1 MAAATVIQ
9 VKRTTTGNIPS
20 TTEQGELFYVYDT
33 SNVSSGAGNNGQRLF
48 IGDPTNNTNTPRKIG
63 GEYYTG
69 LMDHTLG
76 TLTAD
81 AAILVDANKKID
93 NLKIDNID
101 IDGNSIIS
109 TDTNGDINITPNGS
123 GYVVI
128 DGLNY
133 PQADGTASQVL
144 STDGNGNLSFQSV
157 GGTLDIAADSGT
169 DNGVVLGTD
178 TLTITGGTG
187 ISTSVTGDTITV
199 NGDDATTSTKGIAS
213 FDTNHFTVSSGAV
226 TIKASSIENGDLSN
240 STISIAADT
249 GTTNA
254 VDLGDTLTIQ
264 SGTGTGIATSVSGD
278 VLTVSGVDATTSTK
292 GVASFATADFA
303 VTTGAVS
310 IKTGG
315 VSNSQLE
322 NNSVTIGSDSIT
334 LGGTLSAFTSLTVD
348 NITVNGNT
356 VTATTGNLEI
366 DVTDSNGVIDVNNNI
381 ISGVATPVNTQDA
394 ANKQYVDDV
403 AQGLHIHASVEV
415 ASTTNFAGFS
425 AGTITLSSP
434 IAVSTGIDGFTDAA
448 HLVTGARIL
457 IKDQTN
463 ANENGIYTMNVSGSA
478 GSEQIDSFTRADD
491 FNTATEIAGGDFVFV
506 IHGTEYANTG
516 WVQTEHVDTVNTDDI
531 SFTQFS
537 GAGTFLAGDG
547 LTLTGNEFSVV
558 GTSNRISVSA
568 SGVDIDTNYAGQTS
582 ITTLGTIAT
591 GTWNANV
598 IGPVYGGT
606 GLSSYTTGDLLY
618 ASGTNTLSAL
628 AAGTNGYILYS
639 NNGTPAW
646 LSAIDLTTQV
656 TGTLPVA
663 NGGTGATTFTS
674 NGILYGN
681 GTNALQVTAAGTD
694 GFILY
699 SNNGTPAW
707 TDVIDGGTY

>member
-9 VKRTTTGNIPS
+9 VKRTTTGSIPS

-33 SNVSSGAGNNGQRLF
+33 SNVSSGAGSNGKRLF

-133 PQADGTASQVL
+133 PQADGSANQVIT
-144 STDGNGNLSFQSV
+144 TDGLGTLSFQTLS
-157 GGTLDIAADSGT
+157 GTLDIAADAGT

-199 NGDDATTSTKGIAS
+199 NGDDATTTTKGIAS
-213 FDTNHFTVSSGAV
+213 FDTNHFTVSTGAV

-278 VLTVSGVDATTSTK
+278 VLTVSGVDATTTTK
-292 GVASFATADFA
+292 GVASFAASDFA

-310 IKTGG
+310 IKAAG

-334 LGGTLSAFTSLTVD
+334 LGGSLSAFTSLTVD

-356 VTATTGNLEI
+356 VTTTTGNLELNP
-366 DVTDSNGVIDVNNNI
+366 TGFIDVNNNL
-381 ISGVATPVNTQDA
+381 ISGVADPVSAQDA
-394 ANKQYVDDV
+394 ANKQYVDAV
-403 AQGLHIHASVEV
+403 AEGLHIHASVEV

-434 IAVSTGIDGFTDAA
+434 IAVSTGIDGFTDATY
-448 HLVTGARIL
+448 LVTGARIL

-463 ANENGIYTMNVSGSA
+463 VNENGIYTMTVTGGNIT
-478 GSEQIDSFTRADD
+478 EFTRADD
-491 FNTATEIAGGDFVFV
+491 FNTAVEIAGGDFVFV

-547 LTLTGNEFSVV
+547 LTLAGNEFSVV
-558 GTSNRISVSA
+558 GTANRISVSA
-568 SGVDIDTNYAGQTS
+568 SGVDIDTNYAGQSS

-606 GLSSYTTGDLLY
+606 GLSSYTTGDLVY
-618 ASGTNTLSAL
+618 ASAANTLASL
-628 AAGTNGYILYS
+628 GIGSTGEILTIAAG
-639 NNGTPAW
+639 
-646 LSAIDLTTQV
+646 V
-656 TGTLPVA
+656 
-663 NGGTGATTFTS
+663 
-674 NGILYGN
+674 
-681 GTNALQVTAAGTD
+681 
-694 GFILY
+694 
-699 SNNGTPAW
+699 PAW
-707 TDVIDGGTY
+707 TDTIDGGTY

>member
-213 FDTNHFTVSSGAV
+213 FDTNHFTVSTGAV

-292 GVASFATADFA
+292 GVASFAASDFA
-303 VTTGAVS
+303 VTNGGVS
-310 IKTGG
+310 IKAAG

-334 LGGTLSAFTSLTVD
+334 LGGILSAFTSLTVD

-356 VTATTGNLEI
+356 VTTTTGNLELNP
-366 DVTDSNGVIDVNNNI
+366 TGFIDVNNNL
-381 ISGVATPVNTQDA
+381 ISGVADPVSAQDA
-394 ANKQYVDDV
+394 ANKQYVDAV
-403 AQGLHIHASVEV
+403 AEGLHIHASVEV

-425 AGTITLSSP
+425 TGTITLSSP
-434 IAVSTGIDGFTDAA
+434 IAVSTGIDGYTDAT

-491 FNTATEIAGGDFVFV
+491 FNTAAEIAGGDFVFV

-516 WVQTEHVDTVNTDDI
+516 WVQTEHVTTVNTDDI

-591 GTWNANV
+591 GTWNADV

-606 GLSSYTTGDLLY
+606 GLSSYTTGDLVY
-618 ASGTNTLSAL
+618 ASTTNTLASL
-628 AAGTNGYILYS
+628 GIGSTGEILTIAAG
-639 NNGTPAW
+639 
-646 LSAIDLTTQV
+646 V
-656 TGTLPVA
+656 
-663 NGGTGATTFTS
+663 
-674 NGILYGN
+674 
-681 GTNALQVTAAGTD
+681 
-694 GFILY
+694 
-699 SNNGTPAW
+699 PAW
-707 TDVIDGGTY
+707 TDTIDGGTY

>member
-199 NGDDATTSTKGIAS
+199 NGDDATTT
-213 FDTNHFTVSSGAV
+213 
-226 TIKASSIENGDLSN
+226 
-240 STISIAADT
+240 
-249 GTTNA
+249 
-254 VDLGDTLTIQ
+254 
-264 SGTGTGIATSVSGD
+264 
-278 VLTVSGVDATTSTK
+278 TK
-292 GVASFATADFA
+292 GVASFAASDFA
-303 VTTGAVS
+303 VTNGGVS
-310 IKTGG
+310 IKAAG

-334 LGGTLSAFTSLTVD
+334 LGGILSAFTSLTVD

-356 VTATTGNLEI
+356 VTTTTGNLELNP
-366 DVTDSNGVIDVNNNI
+366 TGFIDVNNNL
-381 ISGVATPVNTQDA
+381 ISGVADPVSAQDA
-394 ANKQYVDDV
+394 ANKQYVDAV
-403 AQGLHIHASVEV
+403 AEGLHIHASVEV

-491 FNTATEIAGGDFVFV
+491 FNTAAEIAGGDFVFV

-568 SGVDIDTNYAGQTS
+568 SGVDIDTNYVGQTS

-598 IGPVYGGT
+598 IGSVYGGT
-606 GLSSYTTGDLLY
+606 GLSSYTTGDLVY
-618 ASGTNTLSAL
+618 ASAANTLASL
-628 AAGTNGYILYS
+628 GIGSTGEILTIAAG
-639 NNGTPAW
+639 
-646 LSAIDLTTQV
+646 V
-656 TGTLPVA
+656 
-663 NGGTGATTFTS
+663 
-674 NGILYGN
+674 
-681 GTNALQVTAAGTD
+681 
-694 GFILY
+694 
-699 SNNGTPAW
+699 PAW
-707 TDVIDGGTY
+707 TDTIDGGTY

>member
-1 MAAATVIQ
+1 MAAATIIQ
-9 VKRTTTGNIPS
+9 IKRTTTGNIPS
-20 TTEQGELFYVYDT
+20 STEQGELFYVYGGNT
-33 SNVSSGAGNNGQRLF
+33 GSAGSQSNGHRLF
-48 IGDPTNNTNTPRKIG
+48 IGDPTTNTNTPIKIG
-63 GEYYTG
+63 GDYYTA
-69 LMDHTLG
+69 LMDHDHG
-76 TLTAD
+76 TLTANAGIIVD
-81 AAILVDANKKID
+81 SNKAIDDLYVGNNSATGGSIKLNEGTNNGSHYVALKASDSLVA
-93 NLKIDNID
+93 
-101 IDGNSIIS
+101 
-109 TDTNGDINITPNGS
+109 NITFRLPVALPGS
-123 GYVVI
+123 TG
-128 DGLNY
+128 
-133 PQADGTASQVL
+133 QALVSDTS
-144 STDGNGNLSFQSV
+144 GNLSFQSV

-199 NGDDATTSTKGIAS
+199 NGDDATTTTKGIAS

-264 SGTGTGIATSVSGD
+264 SGIGTGIATSVSGD
-278 VLTVSGVDATTSTK
+278 VLTVSGVDATTTTK

-310 IKTGG
+310 IKAAG

-356 VTATTGNLEI
+356 VTTTTGNLELNP
-366 DVTDSNGVIDVNNNI
+366 TGFIDVNNNL
-381 ISGVATPVNTQDA
+381 ISGVADPVSAQDA
-394 ANKQYVDDV
+394 ANKQYVDAV
-403 AQGLHIHASVEV
+403 AEGLHIHASVEV
-415 ASTTNFAGFS
+415 ASTTNFSGFS

-463 ANENGIYTMNVSGSA
+463 ANENGIYTMTVTGGNIT
-478 GSEQIDSFTRADD
+478 EFTRADD
-491 FNTATEIAGGDFVFV
+491 FNTAVEIAGGDFVFV

-516 WVQTEHVDTVNTDDI
+516 WVQTEHVTTVNTDDI

-606 GLSSYTTGDLLY
+606 GLSSYTTGDLVY
-618 ASGTNTLSAL
+618 ASAANTLASL
-628 AAGTNGYILYS
+628 GIGSTGEILTIAAGVPT
-639 NNGTPAW
+639 
-646 LSAIDLTTQV
+646 
-656 TGTLPVA
+656 
-663 NGGTGATTFTS
+663 
-674 NGILYGN
+674 
-681 GTNALQVTAAGTD
+681 
-694 GFILY
+694 
-699 SNNGTPAW
+699 W
-707 TDVIDGGTY
+707 TDTIDGGTYI

>member
-213 FDTNHFTVSSGAV
+213 FDTNHFTVSTGAV
-226 TIKASSIENGDLSN
+226 TIKASSIENGDLVN
-240 STISIAADT
+240 PTISIAADT

-292 GVASFATADFA
+292 GVASFAASDFA

-310 IKTGG
+310 IKAAG

-356 VTATTGNLEI
+356 VTTTTGNLELNP
-366 DVTDSNGVIDVNNNI
+366 TGFIDVNNNL
-381 ISGVATPVNTQDA
+381 ISGVADPVNTQDA
-394 ANKQYVDDV
+394 ANKKYVDDV

-415 ASTTNFAGFS
+415 ASTTNFSGFS

-463 ANENGIYTMNVSGSA
+463 AYENGIYTMNVSGSA
-478 GSEQIDSFTRADD
+478 GNEQIDSFTRADD
-491 FNTATEIAGGDFVFV
+491 FNTAVEIAGGDFVFV

-516 WVQTEHVDTVNTDDI
+516 WVQTEHIDTVNTDDI

-537 GAGTFLAGDG
+537 GAGTFLAGNG

-558 GTSNRISVSA
+558 GTANRISVSA

-582 ITTLGTIAT
+582 ITTLGTIVT
-591 GTWNANV
+591 GTWNADV
-598 IGPVYGGT
+598 IGPTYGGT
-606 GLSSYTTGDLLY
+606 GLNSYTTGDLVY
-618 ASGTNTLSAL
+618 ASAANTLASL
-628 AAGTNGYILYS
+628 GIGSTGEILTIAAG
-639 NNGTPAW
+639 
-646 LSAIDLTTQV
+646 V
-656 TGTLPVA
+656 
-663 NGGTGATTFTS
+663 
-674 NGILYGN
+674 
-681 GTNALQVTAAGTD
+681 
-694 GFILY
+694 
-699 SNNGTPAW
+699 PAW
-707 TDVIDGGTY
+707 TDTIDGGTY

>member
-1 MAAATVIQ
+1 MAADTIIQ
-9 VKRTTTGNIPS
+9 IKRTTGTGVPAGGA
-20 TTEQGELFYVYDT
+20 ERGELVYVYDT
-33 SNVSSGAGNNGQRLF
+33 SDTTTTGSQGGNTKRLF
-48 IGDPTNNTNTPRKIG
+48 IGDGSGQSLIRIG
-63 GEYYTG
+63 GEYYTN
-69 LMDHTLG
+69 LLEVPQG
-76 TLTAD
+76 TLTANKAIVTD
-81 AAILVDANKKID
+81 NNKAIDDLYVGNNSTTGGSIKLNEGTNNGSHYVALKASDSLAA
-93 NLKIDNID
+93 
-101 IDGNSIIS
+101 
-109 TDTNGDINITPNGS
+109 NITFRLPESLPGS
-123 GYVVI
+123 TG
-128 DGLNY
+128 
-133 PQADGTASQVL
+133 QALVSDTS
-144 STDGNGNLSFQSV
+144 GNLSFQTV
-157 GGTLDIAADSGT
+157 GGTLDIAADTGT

-199 NGDDATTSTKGIAS
+199 NGDDATTT
-213 FDTNHFTVSSGAV
+213 
-226 TIKASSIENGDLSN
+226 
-240 STISIAADT
+240 
-249 GTTNA
+249 
-254 VDLGDTLTIQ
+254 
-264 SGTGTGIATSVSGD
+264 
-278 VLTVSGVDATTSTK
+278 TK
-292 GVASFATADFA
+292 GVASFATSDFA
-303 VTTGAVS
+303 VTNGGVS

-315 VSNSQLE
+315 VSITQLE
-322 NNSVTIGSDSIT
+322 ENTVTIGSDSIT
-334 LGGTLSAFTSLTVD
+334 LGDTLSAFTSLTVD

-366 DVTDSNGVIDVNNNI
+366 DVTNGVIDVNNNI

-491 FNTATEIAGGDFVFV
+491 FNTAVEIAGGDFVFV

-568 SGVDIDTNYAGQTS
+568 SGVDIDTNQAGQS
-582 ITTLGTIAT
+582 SFTTPGTIAT

-606 GLSSYTTGDLLY
+606 GLSSYTTGDLVY
-618 ASGTNTLSAL
+618 ASTTNTLASL
-628 AAGTNGYILYS
+628 GIGSTGEILTIAAGVPT
-639 NNGTPAW
+639 
-646 LSAIDLTTQV
+646 
-656 TGTLPVA
+656 
-663 NGGTGATTFTS
+663 
-674 NGILYGN
+674 
-681 GTNALQVTAAGTD
+681 
-694 GFILY
+694 
-699 SNNGTPAW
+699 W
-707 TDVIDGGTY
+707 TDTIDGGTY

>member
-76 TLTAD
+76 ILTAD

-213 FDTNHFTVSSGAV
+213 FDTNHFTVSTGAV

-278 VLTVSGVDATTSTK
+278 VLTVSGVDATTTTK

-310 IKTGG
+310 IKAAG

-381 ISGVATPVNTQDA
+381 ISGVATPVNIQDA

-463 ANENGIYTMNVSGSA
+463 ANENGIYTMTVTGGNIT
-478 GSEQIDSFTRADD
+478 EFTRADD
-491 FNTATEIAGGDFVFV
+491 FNTAVEIAGGDFVFV

-516 WVQTEHVDTVNTDDI
+516 WVQTEHVTTVNTDDI

-568 SGVDIDTNYAGQTS
+568 SGVDIDTNYVGQTS

-606 GLSSYTTGDLLY
+606 GLSSYTTGDLVY
-618 ASGTNTLSAL
+618 ASAANTLASL
-628 AAGTNGYILYS
+628 GIGSTGEILTIAAG
-639 NNGTPAW
+639 
-646 LSAIDLTTQV
+646 V
-656 TGTLPVA
+656 
-663 NGGTGATTFTS
+663 
-674 NGILYGN
+674 
-681 GTNALQVTAAGTD
+681 
-694 GFILY
+694 
-699 SNNGTPAW
+699 PAW
-707 TDVIDGGTY
+707 TDTIDGGTY

>member
-1 MAAATVIQ
+1 MAADTIIQ
-9 VKRTTTGNIPS
+9 IKRTTGTGVPAGGA
-20 TTEQGELFYVYDT
+20 ERGELVYVYDT
-33 SNVSSGAGNNGQRLF
+33 SDTTTTGSQGGNTKRLF
-48 IGDPTNNTNTPRKIG
+48 IGDGSGQSLIRIG
-63 GEYYTG
+63 GEYYTN
-69 LMDHTLG
+69 LLEVPQG
-76 TLTAD
+76 TLTANKAIVTD
-81 AAILVDANKKID
+81 NNKAIDDLYVGNNSTTGGSIKLNEGTNNGSHYVALKASDSLAA
-93 NLKIDNID
+93 
-101 IDGNSIIS
+101 
-109 TDTNGDINITPNGS
+109 NITFRLPESLPGS
-123 GYVVI
+123 TG
-128 DGLNY
+128 
-133 PQADGTASQVL
+133 QALVSDTS
-144 STDGNGNLSFQSV
+144 GNLSFQTV
-157 GGTLDIAADSGT
+157 GGTLDIAADTGT

-199 NGDDATTSTKGIAS
+199 NGDDATTT
-213 FDTNHFTVSSGAV
+213 
-226 TIKASSIENGDLSN
+226 
-240 STISIAADT
+240 
-249 GTTNA
+249 
-254 VDLGDTLTIQ
+254 
-264 SGTGTGIATSVSGD
+264 
-278 VLTVSGVDATTSTK
+278 TK
-292 GVASFATADFA
+292 GVASFATSDFA
-303 VTTGAVS
+303 VTNGGVS

-315 VSNSQLE
+315 VSITQLE
-322 NNSVTIGSDSIT
+322 ENTVTIGSDSIT
-334 LGGTLSAFTSLTVD
+334 LGDTLSAFTSLTVD

-366 DVTDSNGVIDVNNNI
+366 DVTNGVIDVNNNI

-491 FNTATEIAGGDFVFV
+491 FNTAVEIAGGDFVFV

-568 SGVDIDTNYAGQTS
+568 SGVDIDTNYVGQSS

-606 GLSSYTTGDLLY
+606 GLSSYTTGDLVY
-618 ASGTNTLSAL
+618 ASAANTLASL
-628 AAGTNGYILYS
+628 GIGSTGEILTIAAG
-639 NNGTPAW
+639 
-646 LSAIDLTTQV
+646 V
-656 TGTLPVA
+656 
-663 NGGTGATTFTS
+663 
-674 NGILYGN
+674 
-681 GTNALQVTAAGTD
+681 
-694 GFILY
+694 
-699 SNNGTPAW
+699 PAW
-707 TDVIDGGTY
+707 TDTIDGGTY

>member
-76 TLTAD
+76 ILTAD

-213 FDTNHFTVSSGAV
+213 FDTNHFTVSTGAV

-278 VLTVSGVDATTSTK
+278 VLTVSGVDATTTTK

-310 IKTGG
+310 IKAAG

-356 VTATTGNLEI
+356 VTTTTGNLELNP
-366 DVTDSNGVIDVNNNI
+366 TGFIDVNNNL
-381 ISGVATPVNTQDA
+381 ISGVADPVSAQDA
-394 ANKQYVDDV
+394 ANKQYVDAV
-403 AQGLHIHASVEV
+403 AEGLHIHASVEV

-463 ANENGIYTMNVSGSA
+463 ANENGIYTMTVTGGNIT
-478 GSEQIDSFTRADD
+478 EFTRADD
-491 FNTATEIAGGDFVFV
+491 FNTAVEIAGGDFVFV

-516 WVQTEHVDTVNTDDI
+516 WVQTEHVTTVNTDDI

-606 GLSSYTTGDLLY
+606 GLSSYTTGDLVY
-618 ASGTNTLSAL
+618 ASAANTLASL
-628 AAGTNGYILYS
+628 GIGSTGEILTIAAG
-639 NNGTPAW
+639 
-646 LSAIDLTTQV
+646 V
-656 TGTLPVA
+656 
-663 NGGTGATTFTS
+663 
-674 NGILYGN
+674 
-681 GTNALQVTAAGTD
+681 
-694 GFILY
+694 
-699 SNNGTPAW
+699 PAW
-707 TDVIDGGTY
+707 TDTIDGGTY

>member
-76 TLTAD
+76 ILTAD

-213 FDTNHFTVSSGAV
+213 FDTNHFTVSTGAV

-278 VLTVSGVDATTSTK
+278 VLTVSGVDATTTTK

-310 IKTGG
+310 IKAAG

-356 VTATTGNLEI
+356 VTTTTGNLELNP
-366 DVTDSNGVIDVNNNI
+366 TGFIDVNNNL
-381 ISGVATPVNTQDA
+381 ISGVADPVSAQDA
-394 ANKQYVDDV
+394 ANKQYVDAV
-403 AQGLHIHASVEV
+403 AEGLHIHASVEV

-463 ANENGIYTMNVSGSA
+463 ANENGIYTMTVTGGNIT
-478 GSEQIDSFTRADD
+478 EFTRADD
-491 FNTATEIAGGDFVFV
+491 FNTAVEIAGGDFVFV

-516 WVQTEHVDTVNTDDI
+516 WVQTEHVTTVNTDDI

-568 SGVDIDTNYAGQTS
+568 SGVDIDTNYVGQSS

-606 GLSSYTTGDLLY
+606 GLSSYTTGDLVY
-618 ASGTNTLSAL
+618 ASAANTLASL
-628 AAGTNGYILYS
+628 GIGSTGEILTIAAG
-639 NNGTPAW
+639 
-646 LSAIDLTTQV
+646 V
-656 TGTLPVA
+656 
-663 NGGTGATTFTS
+663 
-674 NGILYGN
+674 
-681 GTNALQVTAAGTD
+681 
-694 GFILY
+694 
-699 SNNGTPAW
+699 PAW
-707 TDVIDGGTY
+707 TDTIDGGTY